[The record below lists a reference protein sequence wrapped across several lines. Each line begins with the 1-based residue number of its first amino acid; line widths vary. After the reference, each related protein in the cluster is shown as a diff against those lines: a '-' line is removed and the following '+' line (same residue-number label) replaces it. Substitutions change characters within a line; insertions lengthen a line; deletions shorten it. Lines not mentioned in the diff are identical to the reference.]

1 VLLFARNAGAR
12 HTASVLWVAD
22 PTRPVSPHVPVVD
35 ANVHLWDQSSNPVF
49 WLSDRA
55 LLRDMLG
62 NYDSLPASYSL
73 GDYERDVAQ
82 VGVTGVVWS
91 DAGAADPVLAVEW
104 VLAQDHD
111 GMIVGMVS
119 LADPM
124 APDFEETVRR
134 LAAVPQVTS
143 VRIRLVGAMAAPP
156 SVSPGG
162 DDAVLLDRIGVLD
175 ELGLVATLELEADQ
189 LDTVTTIARAF
200 PELRI
205 VLDHFGWPDDLT
217 PPGRR
222 AHLRRLGMVA
232 AAANV
237 STRLDAIGTIF
248 GQWDVDQIRPWLQG
262 AVDAFGADRCMLGS
276 DTPIES
282 LRSTFTELHAAY
294 DDIFSAYGIDDRRL
308 LFGGTALSL
317 YAAPT

>member
-1 VLLFARNAGAR
+1 MSAQ
-12 HTASVLWVAD
+12 VAF
-22 PTRPVSPHVPVVD
+22 VD
-35 ANVHLWDQSSNPVF
+35 ANVHLWDQSLNPVF
-49 WLSDRA
+49 WLSDRS

-62 NYDSLPASYSL
+62 DYDSLPASYSL
-73 GDYERDVAQ
+73 VDYERDVAE
-82 VGVTGVVWS
+82 VGVAGVVWS
-91 DAGAADPVLAVEW
+91 DAGAADPVLAAEW
-104 VLAQDHD
+104 ARGQDRD
-111 GMIVGMVS
+111 GMIVGLVS

-124 APDFEETVRR
+124 AHDFEVTVRR

-143 VRIRLVGAMAAPP
+143 VRVRLVGAFAAEP
-156 SVSPGG
+156 SVSTGG
-162 DDAVLLDRIGVLD
+162 DGAVLLDRIGVLD

-217 PPGRR
+217 PSGRR
-222 AHLRRLGMVA
+222 AHLHRLGMVA

-237 STRLDAIGTIF
+237 STRIDALGTIF
-248 GQWDVDQIRPWLQG
+248 GRWDVDQIRPWLQG
-262 AVDAFGADRCMLGS
+262 VVDAFGADRCMLGS

-294 DDIFSAYGIDDRRL
+294 GDIFGAYGVDDRRL